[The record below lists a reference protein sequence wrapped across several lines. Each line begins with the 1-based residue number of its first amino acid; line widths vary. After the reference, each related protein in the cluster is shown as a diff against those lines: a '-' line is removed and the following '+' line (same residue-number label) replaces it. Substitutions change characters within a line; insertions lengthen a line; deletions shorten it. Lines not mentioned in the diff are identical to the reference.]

1 MQIRRSALV
10 PFPAAHMYALVD
22 DVRSYPARFRWC
34 AAAEVL
40 NEEGEVQHARLTLKI
55 GGLRTAFATRNRRVP
70 DERIQLELIEGPVRS
85 LTGEWRFEPL
95 GETGSKVSLMV
106 DFEFATGLVGAA
118 LSMGFER
125 LVDRLVDDFVQCAY
139 SLRAEHAL

>member
-1 MQIRRSALV
+1 MHIRRSALV
-10 PFPAAHMYALVD
+10 PFPAALMYALVD
-22 DVRSYPARFRWC
+22 DVRAYPARFRWC

-40 NEEGEVQHARLTLKI
+40 SEAGAEQHARLTLRI
-55 GGLRTAFATRNRRVP
+55 AGLRTAFATRNLRIP
-70 DERIQLELIEGPVRS
+70 DQRIHLELVEGPVRS

-95 GETGSKVSLMV
+95 SEFGSKVSLSV

-125 LVDRLVDDFVQCAY
+125 LVDRLVDDFVQCAH
-139 SLRAEHAL
+139 SLRTEHAV